1 MANAPP
7 NQKDDKDKTTG
18 KDEEVKPYLQPLIEE
33 LNKLTL
39 RKPPNYAK
47 LMVWAVCVALLTL
60 VALPLGAL
68 WISSNSF
75 CCFDNNSLQ
84 NQLTFWAA
92 MLGGFIALF
101 GIVISGLFV
110 VFALRIDHGAA
121 LEASRY
127 AVKAAIEFI
136 DFDPKRLLEKF
147 EERTNEFSSLVKE
160 KEEKIE
166 KKIDEAKEKI
176 DKAKKDIDGS
186 INAFCSKKKDWDEKA
201 EEIEQSLPAIKDRLD
216 KVKQEVDAKSQQLI
230 EETIADLKTRSNSAM
245 QDIEV
250 LVANV
255 QQAADEAT
263 RKLQSE
269 TPGDG
274 QEPRS

>member
-18 KDEEVKPYLQPLIEE
+18 KDEEARLHLQPLFERLEE
-33 LNKLTL
+33 LTL
-39 RKPPNYAK
+39 REPPNYTK
-47 LMVWAVCVALLTL
+47 LMAWAVCVGLLTL
-60 VALPLGAL
+60 VALPLGSL
-68 WISSNSF
+68 WISSNYF
-75 CCFDNNSLQ
+75 CCFDNDSLQ

-92 MLGGFIALF
+92 MLGGFLALF

-121 LEASRY
+121 MEASRY

-136 DFDPKRLLEKF
+136 EFDPERLLEKF

-166 KKIDEAKEKI
+166 EKIDEAK
-176 DKAKKDIDGS
+176 KKIDGS
-186 INAFCSKKKDWDEKA
+186 INDFCSKKEDWDEKA
-201 EEIEQSLPAIKDRLD
+201 KEIEQSLPAIKNRLD
-216 KVKQEVDAKSQQLI
+216 QAKQEADAKNRQLVEIQEII
-230 EETIADLKTRSNSAM
+230 EETIADLKKRSENAM
-245 QDIEV
+245 QDIEA

-269 TPGDG
+269 TPADG